1 MSGSNEK
8 ASSVR
13 RAVVV
18 KYKRII
24 RWIVM
29 SGCLAY
35 IVWFFAEN
43 RQKLG
48 EIARIEPVYLVLMGA
63 LFVTAHLIYTF
74 RSRIVLTKCSGIRL
88 ALWPWFRLAVLG
100 RFLSTFIP
108 QAGNIYI
115 SIRLKREYKIPY
127 THYAGSFF
135 SFVWMDTCLNMVYA
149 VLLVVL
155 VKRDLMLGDL
165 RALPVLIVITIGIA
179 AGPPL
184 LVVISRKI
192 SFVNGRLVWLH
203 AKLSE
208 MLRLAVVSTGDVR
221 YTLKVMGTGALA
233 FVNSMALL
241 YLSFRSLG
249 MEVNIPALGLFYVL
263 LKISTEILI
272 TPGNIGPREI
282 AYGILS
288 ELMGIGMAQGIAVS
302 VIIRILGT
310 GAVMIL
316 GSCFGGIDLL
326 RHKEAYTE
334 PQ

>member
-1 MSGSNEK
+1 VG
-8 ASSVR
+8 
-13 RAVVV
+13 

-43 RQKLG
+43 RQELAQ
-48 EIARIEPVYLVLMGA
+48 IARINPVYLGLMGV
-63 LFVTAHLIYTF
+63 LFLTAHLIYSF
-74 RSRIVLTKCSGIRL
+74 RSRIILTKCSGIRL

-135 SFVWMDTCLNMVYA
+135 SFVWLDTCLNMVYA
-149 VLLVVL
+149 VLVVL
-155 VKRDLMLGDL
+155 LVRPDLMLGNL
-165 RALPVLIVITIGIA
+165 RALPVLIVIAIGIA

-184 LVVISRKI
+184 LVLISRKI
-192 SFVNGRLVWLH
+192 SFVNRRLVWLH

-208 MLRLAVVSTGDVR
+208 MLRLAVISIGDAR
-221 YTLKVMGTGALA
+221 YTLKVIGTGLLA
-233 FVNSMALL
+233 FTNSLLLL

-249 MEVNIPALGLFYVL
+249 MEVNMPALALFYVL

-302 VIIRILGT
+302 VIIRVLGT
-310 GAVMIL
+310 GTVMIL

-326 RHKEAYTE
+326 RHKEDYTE
-334 PQ
+334 QQ